1 MVRNTQMELGVGK
14 HPLREKFEQFD
25 HDNPHVWN
33 LFKQFTFEAIRK
45 GHRYFSIALVTER
58 IRWEIT
64 VNTTDPEF
72 KLNNNYKAFYA
83 RKFHRDYPMY
93 DGLFRTRPSVADL

>member
-1 MVRNTQMELGVGK
+1 MGK